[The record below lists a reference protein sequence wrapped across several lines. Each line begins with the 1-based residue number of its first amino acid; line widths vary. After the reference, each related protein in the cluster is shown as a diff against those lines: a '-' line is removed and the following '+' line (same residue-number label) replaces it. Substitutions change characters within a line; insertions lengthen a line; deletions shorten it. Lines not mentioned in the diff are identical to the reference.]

1 MLKQR
6 VTKIKQLF
14 ATRFFREGTMLQ
26 IGSFLNTGLSTLASI
41 LLVRTLGA
49 DEYGKYVIV
58 IASIGLISWVTDPG
72 LDIGALTRLAP
83 QAASQERMAIE
94 ESLAIY
100 VRASLIFLVGI
111 GFAVFPF
118 VPLLMDQYFHA
129 PALVI
134 PVLLWIMGN
143 MTQVATRMIVL
154 VLQAFRFSCSLVWF
168 ESLSTLVSNLFRI
181 VGVVMGFGVVGVAT
195 GYVVGG
201 IVTAVIALYWYRA
214 TRKYT
219 PSLPS
224 IRHLVTRVR
233 RVSISAFVKQGLVIM
248 FDRRLSGLLPML
260 PVFFLGRYATLQQVG
275 YYELAFGVAT
285 TGFLLVSGFS
295 RLIQIQLPRSF
306 AQGYVVLRKHYLQSA
321 LGTGLLSSVILGAIG
336 LSASWLVPFVYGA
349 EFKPAVPLVWACI
362 IGLIPVGFMTGNGSM
377 YRLLPRGL
385 SISICMTIGQL
396 VVGVAILWIGRLF
409 MQPLTAVLAM
419 LIMWGWVG
427 FVLHGIILQILL
439 ARKINA
445 EKKLPV

>member
-233 RVSISAFVKQGLVIM
+233 RVSISA
-248 FDRRLSGLLPML
+248 
-260 PVFFLGRYATLQQVG
+260 
-275 YYELAFGVAT
+275 
-285 TGFLLVSGFS
+285 
-295 RLIQIQLPRSF
+295 
-306 AQGYVVLRKHYLQSA
+306 
-321 LGTGLLSSVILGAIG
+321 
-336 LSASWLVPFVYGA
+336 
-349 EFKPAVPLVWACI
+349 
-362 IGLIPVGFMTGNGSM
+362 
-377 YRLLPRGL
+377 
-385 SISICMTIGQL
+385 ISIYKICISTFASNQTMSSNRRSL
-396 VVGVAILWIGRLF
+396 V
-409 MQPLTAVLAM
+409 
-419 LIMWGWVG
+419 
-427 FVLHGIILQILL
+427 
-439 ARKINA
+439 KI
-445 EKKLPV
+445 